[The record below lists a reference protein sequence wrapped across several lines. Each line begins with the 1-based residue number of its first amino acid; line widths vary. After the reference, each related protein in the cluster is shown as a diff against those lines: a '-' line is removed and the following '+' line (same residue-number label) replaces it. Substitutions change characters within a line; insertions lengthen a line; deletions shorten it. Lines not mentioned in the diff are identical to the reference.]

1 MALSLFDRLE
11 GAGTTSVPE
20 RLARDV
26 ADVLSARR
34 ILESSARYRVLAWGL
49 PSLDSITRR
58 SIEHKRRVA
67 SYIAETLRAFEPR
80 LRSVRVTP
88 IEEVVEFQFRIEADL
103 VGDDGASVTLRVAVA
118 ALGRGARGGGG
129 GARHLAGGDASGLAH
144 RGMAVIDDRL
154 LSAYVAELEALGTH
168 GAEFA
173 REFPDIASELD
184 IASRTSRDPS
194 VERVVE
200 STAFLAARLRLLIE
214 SNSAELPVTVLS
226 MLAPVLIEPVP
237 SMAIVGLEGG
247 TEPRALQR
255 GARLDYRMGHESM
268 FCFATTMDT
277 MLAPLRLTVRRAAP
291 MAHALDALSVRLDGE
306 IPSRLYLYLGRNR
319 LSASVLLDAIG
330 KSLVRIELR
339 RPDAPGT
346 APVAIA
352 PSSLRF
358 HGFSSADRALP
369 DRPGSPRPYR
379 LFTEFVNFE
388 EKFRFI
394 SLDLPEA
401 PSGST
406 LLFHFN
412 RRLSLHDD
420 ELGGTFSVN
429 RVPVVNLW
437 PATGTPF
444 DLTGRS
450 LEYPVRVDARRYRI
464 VETHSVE
471 RVDLFQASG
480 GSALNIDPLVA
491 ASRRSEAPSSGGS
504 GGRSRARA
512 RRSTSTSGGSTTSTS
527 GATGSW
533 SRPGCSP
540 ATGRSRK
547 GRARAPSSSP
557 RRASR
562 TGARGFSPSRRPT
575 GPRSSTP
582 RRCAC
587 SRATSRARSGAS
599 P

>member
-1 MALSLFDRLE
+1 M
-11 GAGTTSVPE
+11 
-20 RLARDV
+20 
-26 ADVLSARR
+26 
-34 ILESSARYRVLAWGL
+34 
-49 PSLDSITRR
+49 
-58 SIEHKRRVA
+58 
-67 SYIAETLRAFEPR
+67 
-80 LRSVRVTP
+80 
-88 IEEVVEFQFRIEADL
+88 
-103 VGDDGASVTLRVAVA
+103 
-118 ALGRGARGGGG
+118 
-129 GARHLAGGDASGLAH
+129 
-144 RGMAVIDDRL
+144 IDDRL
-154 LSAYVAELEALGTH
+154 LSAYLAELEALGTH

-173 REFPDIASELD
+173 REYPDIASELD
-184 IASRTSRDPS
+184 IASRTSRDGS

-247 TEPRALQR
+247 TEPRPLQR
-255 GARLDYRMGHESM
+255 GVKLDYRMGRDSL

-277 MLAPLRLTVRRAAP
+277 VLAPLRLTVRRAAP
-291 MAHALDALSVRLDGE
+291 AARALDALSVRLDGE
-306 IPSRLYLYLGRNR
+306 IPSRLYLYLGRNS
-319 LSASVLLDAIG
+319 LSAAILLDAIG
-330 KSLVRIELR
+330 KSLVGIELR
-339 RPDAPGT
+339 RPTASGT
-346 APVAIA
+346 VSTAVA

-358 HGFSSADRALP
+358 HGFSSSDRALP

-394 SLDLPEA
+394 SVDLHEA

-406 LLFHFN
+406 LVLHFD
-412 RRLSLHDD
+412 RRLSLRDD
-420 ELGGTFSVN
+420 ELDGTFSVN

-491 ASRRSEAPSSGGS
+491 ASRRSESPIQWGIKRAI
-504 GGRSRARA
+504 SR
-512 RRSTSTSGGSTTSTS
+512 S
-527 GATGSW
+527 GAEVHLYFRGLDYK
-533 SRPGCSP
+533 RL
-540 ATGRSRK
+540 GRERILV
-547 GRARAPSSSP
+547 AP
-557 RRASR
+557 RVLASNG
-562 TGARGFSPSRRPT
+562 TLAQG
-575 GPRSSTP
+575 
-582 RRCAC
+582 
-587 SRATSRARSGAS
+587 ARSGTELFPTESISSWTARLLTVPTPYRPALADTEAMRVLSSYVQCSIRGLALNDGQRSLRDYLRRFPGAPDAS
-599 P
+599 WIEAIRRLSLRGIVAMRDGRPTVGTRAHIAFDASHAPTSSFVTIERVLQRLFEAHRGLNSVEEVVLHAS

>member
-1 MALSLFDRLE
+1 M
-11 GAGTTSVPE
+11 
-20 RLARDV
+20 
-26 ADVLSARR
+26 
-34 ILESSARYRVLAWGL
+34 
-49 PSLDSITRR
+49 
-58 SIEHKRRVA
+58 
-67 SYIAETLRAFEPR
+67 
-80 LRSVRVTP
+80 
-88 IEEVVEFQFRIEADL
+88 
-103 VGDDGASVTLRVAVA
+103 
-118 ALGRGARGGGG
+118 
-129 GARHLAGGDASGLAH
+129 
-144 RGMAVIDDRL
+144 IDDRL
-154 LSAYVAELEALGTH
+154 LSAYLAELEALGTH

-173 REFPDIASELD
+173 REYPDIASELD
-184 IASRTSRDPS
+184 IASRTSRDGS

-247 TEPRALQR
+247 TEPRPLPR
-255 GARLDYRMGHESM
+255 GVKLDYRMGRDSL

-277 MLAPLRLTVRRAAP
+277 VLAPLRLTVRRAAP
-291 MAHALDALSVRLDGE
+291 AARALDALSVRLDGE
-306 IPSRLYLYLGRNR
+306 IPSRLYLYLGRNS
-319 LSASVLLDAIG
+319 LSAAILLDAIG
-330 KSLVRIELR
+330 KSLVGIELR
-339 RPDAPGT
+339 RPTASGT
-346 APVAIA
+346 ASTAVA

-358 HGFSSADRALP
+358 HGFSSSDRALP

-394 SLDLPEA
+394 SVDLHEA

-406 LLFHFN
+406 LVLHFD
-412 RRLSLHDD
+412 RRLSLRDD
-420 ELGGTFSVN
+420 ELDGTFSVN

-491 ASRRSEAPSSGGS
+491 ASRRSESPIQWGIKRAI
-504 GGRSRARA
+504 SR
-512 RRSTSTSGGSTTSTS
+512 S
-527 GATGSW
+527 GAEVHLYFRGLDYK
-533 SRPGCSP
+533 RL
-540 ATGRSRK
+540 GRERILV
-547 GRARAPSSSP
+547 AP
-557 RRASR
+557 RVLASNG
-562 TGARGFSPSRRPT
+562 TLAQG
-575 GPRSSTP
+575 
-582 RRCAC
+582 
-587 SRATSRARSGAS
+587 ARSGTELFPTESISSWRARLLTVPTPYRPALADTEAMRVLSSYVQCSIRGLALNDGQRSLRDYLRRFPGAPDAS
-599 P
+599 WIEAIRRLSLRGIVAMRDGRPTVGTRAHIAFDASHAPTSSFVTIERVLQRLFEAHRGLNSVEEVVLHAS

>member
-1 MALSLFDRLE
+1 M
-11 GAGTTSVPE
+11 
-20 RLARDV
+20 
-26 ADVLSARR
+26 
-34 ILESSARYRVLAWGL
+34 
-49 PSLDSITRR
+49 
-58 SIEHKRRVA
+58 
-67 SYIAETLRAFEPR
+67 
-80 LRSVRVTP
+80 
-88 IEEVVEFQFRIEADL
+88 
-103 VGDDGASVTLRVAVA
+103 
-118 ALGRGARGGGG
+118 
-129 GARHLAGGDASGLAH
+129 
-144 RGMAVIDDRL
+144 IDDRL
-154 LSAYVAELEALGTH
+154 LSAYLAELEALGTH

-173 REFPDIASELD
+173 REYPDIASELD
-184 IASRTSRDPS
+184 IASRTSRDGS

-247 TEPRALQR
+247 TEPRPLPR
-255 GARLDYRMGHESM
+255 GVKLDYRMGRDSL

-277 MLAPLRLTVRRAAP
+277 VLAPLRLTVRRAAP
-291 MAHALDALSVRLDGE
+291 AARALDALSVRLDGE
-306 IPSRLYLYLGRNR
+306 IPSRLYLYLGRNS
-319 LSASVLLDAIG
+319 LSAAILLDAIG
-330 KSLVRIELR
+330 KSLVGIELR
-339 RPDAPGT
+339 RPTASGT
-346 APVAIA
+346 ASTAVA

-358 HGFSSADRALP
+358 HGFSSSDRALP

-394 SLDLPEA
+394 SVDLHEA

-406 LLFHFN
+406 LVLHFD
-412 RRLSLHDD
+412 RRLSLRDD
-420 ELGGTFSVN
+420 ELDGTFSVN

-491 ASRRSEAPSSGGS
+491 ASRRSESPIQWGIKRAI
-504 GGRSRARA
+504 SR
-512 RRSTSTSGGSTTSTS
+512 S
-527 GATGSW
+527 GAEVHLYFRGLDYK
-533 SRPGCSP
+533 RL
-540 ATGRSRK
+540 GRERILV
-547 GRARAPSSSP
+547 AP
-557 RRASR
+557 RVLASN
-562 TGARGFSPSRRPT
+562 GILAQG
-575 GPRSSTP
+575 
-582 RRCAC
+582 
-587 SRATSRARSGAS
+587 ARSGTELFPTESISSWRARLLTVPTPYRPALADTEAMRVLSSYVQCSIRGLALNDGQRSLRDYLRRFPGAPDAS
-599 P
+599 WIEAIRRLSLRGIVAMRDGRPTVGTRAHIAFDASHAPTSSFVTIERVLQRLFEAHRGLNSVEEVVLHAS